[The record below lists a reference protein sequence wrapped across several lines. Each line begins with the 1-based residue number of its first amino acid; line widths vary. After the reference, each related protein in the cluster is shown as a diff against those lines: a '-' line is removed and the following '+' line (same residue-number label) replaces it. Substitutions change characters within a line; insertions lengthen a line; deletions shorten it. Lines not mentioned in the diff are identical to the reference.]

1 MNTNKNPIIPSDVDF
16 IRIVWCDNA
25 NIIRAKAIYRNSADD
40 SEISVGISEG
50 LQGVPSTYD
59 VVIAESGLKPIG
71 EVKLTAD
78 LSTFTPLPY
87 SPGHGRVMGDMI
99 KAGKAWEYCPRGFL
113 KKMIKEAAQ
122 MGLSVKGAFEN
133 EFYLLNKTEEGI
145 IPVDNTPFASTYSM
159 DLNREIIGDI
169 IGALTLQKMEVQQ
182 YYPESGAGQQEITI
196 KYTDALGAC
205 NNQIAFRETVKA
217 VAGKHGMI
225 ASFLPKIFADKSGSG
240 CHLHLSLWEDGENI
254 LSDPRARYGISERGG
269 QFIAGILHHLPALM
283 AITTPTPNSYR
294 RIMPHGWVGAFQ
306 CWGIDNKEAAIRV
319 IREDDGG
326 VKHFELKTIDA
337 SSNPYLAWGAV
348 IAAGLD
354 GIKQE
359 MELPEPIQMDP
370 ADISD
375 KKNKIKPLTPALE
388 EALAELEEDK
398 IILEAMGEK
407 LLKAYIAVKKTELDV
422 LEDFSLEEEV
432 ELLLEKY

>member
-1 MNTNKNPIIPSDVDF
+1 MKANKNQIIPSDVDF
-16 IRIVWCDNA
+16 IRVVWCDNA
-25 NIIRAKAIYRNSADD
+25 NIIRAKAVYMGSADD

-78 LSTFTPLPY
+78 ISTFTPLPY

-99 KAGKAWEYCPRGFL
+99 KEGRVWEYCPRGFL

-133 EFYLLNKTEEGI
+133 EFYLLKKTEEGI
-145 IPVDNTPFASTYSM
+145 IPADNTPFASTYSM
-159 DLNREIIGDI
+159 DLNREIIDDI
-169 IGALTLQKMEVQQ
+169 IKALTLQKIEVQQ

-196 KYTDALGAC
+196 KYTDSLGAC

-217 VAGKHGMI
+217 VAGKYGLI

-240 CHLHLSLWEDGENI
+240 CHLHLSLWEEGENI
-254 LSDPRARYGISERGG
+254 LSDPHARYGISERGR
-269 QFIAGILHHLPALM
+269 QFIAGILHHLTALM

-306 CWGIDNKEAAIRV
+306 CWGIDNKEAAIRA
-319 IREDDGG
+319 IRENDGG

-354 GIKQE
+354 GIEQE
-359 MELPEPIQMDP
+359 MELPEPVQDDP
-370 ADISD
+370 ADISG
-375 KKNKIKPLTPALE
+375 KNSKIKPLPSALK
-388 EALAELEEDK
+388 EAITELEKDK
-398 IILEAMGEK
+398 IISSAMG
-407 LLKAYIAVKKTELDV
+407 LNLTKAYIAVKKTEIGVLGDLNLD
-422 LEDFSLEEEV
+422 EEV